1 MTNTIQTGGASGAAA
16 IKSSIQAT
24 EKKKAPNINES
35 LKLLNQEIAKDNV
48 DAKNKPD
55 DAVNKKVDPEKK
67 VIEKA
72 KTWGVPYASLL
83 DIRIPKD
90 ALNTI
95 SQEVAQNYGVI
106 CFKKEKNVLDVGIL
120 DYDNLKATEAMAF
133 LAAKEGYQINYH
145 AISQD
150 SFNRALQQYQ
160 SLSEEVEVAL
170 QAREEEADEQAK
182 KNNRRELT
190 QEITKAAP
198 IAKIVSV
205 ILKHAI
211 EGKASDIHIE
221 PYKNESRVRYRIDG
235 VLDTTLVLPLAVHN
249 AIVARIKVLANMKLD
264 ETRMPQDGRIRLGFD
279 NKKIDFRV
287 SVLPLI
293 DAEKVVMRVLDVS
306 RGAPK
311 LEDLGYEG
319 RNLAVI
325 SRNIKRKDGLFL
337 VTGPTGSGKSTTL
350 FAALTILNQEG
361 VNISTLEDPVE
372 YFLDGANQSQIR
384 TEVGFTF
391 ATGLRSLLRQDP
403 DIIMVGEI
411 RDGETAE
418 LAIHAALTGHMVL
431 STLHTN
437 DAIGSVPRLVDMGV
451 EPFLLAST
459 LNGILAQRL
468 VRRICN
474 FCKVEDK
481 ISDEVKEDIAAEAKK
496 IYDLVDDKI
505 KELFNNTILGGQA
518 DSWQV
523 YRGKGCARCGNTGY
537 QGRLAIAEILDVND
551 EIKSYIANKKELN
564 YKSDILQKQ
573 KFITMKQDGIIRALQ
588 GITSIEEVLRVM
600 GEISES

>member
-1 MTNTIQTGGASGAAA
+1 
-16 IKSSIQAT
+16 
-24 EKKKAPNINES
+24 
-35 LKLLNQEIAKDNV
+35 
-48 DAKNKPD
+48 
-55 DAVNKKVDPEKK
+55 
-67 VIEKA
+67 
-72 KTWGVPYASLL
+72 
-83 DIRIPKD
+83 
-90 ALNTI
+90 
-95 SQEVAQNYGVI
+95 
-106 CFKKEKNVLDVGIL
+106 
-120 DYDNLKATEAMAF
+120 
-133 LAAKEGYQINYH
+133 
-145 AISQD
+145 
-150 SFNRALQQYQ
+150 
-160 SLSEEVEVAL
+160 
-170 QAREEEADEQAK
+170 
-182 KNNRRELT
+182 
-190 QEITKAAP
+190 
-198 IAKIVSV
+198 
-205 ILKHAI
+205 
-211 EGKASDIHIE
+211 
-221 PYKNESRVRYRIDG
+221 

-350 FAALTILNQEG
+350 FSALTILNQEG